1 MLTSAYKLISD
12 SVSLVKCK
20 EVSKMINT
28 KLMSV
33 YVFQVKCI
41 QVSKMM
47 NTKLMPD
54 SVSIVKCLQMHT
66 SSFHTLSPK
75 GKVHRLAVS
84 TA

>member
-1 MLTSAYKLISD
+1 MLTGAYELISD
-12 SVSLVKCK
+12 SVSLVKYT

-66 SSFHTLSPK
+66 SSFQTLSP
-75 GKVHRLAVS
+75 
-84 TA
+84 